1 MLLLYAN
8 RQLVSATAVCVAQ
21 VQASL
26 RHIAS
31 TVLHDARLQLTHT
44 RQQGSTQAG
53 SSASILSAPPA
64 SNQGQQQQQQ
74 QMLSAAAQMAP
85 GAVRELEG
93 CMPVAAVCVKAL
105 QGWYWGLDAF
115 QTDFEA
121 AAQSLRCA
129 LLLVESHSVLVT
141 KAKEG
146 AQSCVNC
153 MTSWQY
159 SMQCRTLVMSAPS
172 RCAASF
178 ECVDKE

>member
-1 MLLLYAN
+1 MCAE
-8 RQLVSATAVCVAQ
+8 Q

-31 TVLHDARLQLTHT
+31 TVLHDPRLQLTHT
-44 RQQGSTQAG
+44 QQQATIQPG
-53 SSASILSAPPA
+53 SSPTILRVPPV
-64 SNQGQQQQQQ
+64 SKQGQQQRQQ

-115 QTDFEA
+115 QTDLKA

-129 LLLVESHSVLVT
+129 LLLVESHSVVTT
-141 KAKEG
+141 KAAGGCSKLCG
-146 AQSCVNC
+146 LHDITAAQHAS
-153 MTSWQY
+153 T
-159 SMQCRTLVMSAPS
+159 CRTLVMSARS
-172 RCAASF
+172 WCAASF